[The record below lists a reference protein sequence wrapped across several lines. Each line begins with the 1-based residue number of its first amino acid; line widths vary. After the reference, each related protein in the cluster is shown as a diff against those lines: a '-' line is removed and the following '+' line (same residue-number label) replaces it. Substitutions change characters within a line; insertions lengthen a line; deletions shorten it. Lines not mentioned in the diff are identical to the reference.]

1 MIELFQLFMGK
12 YYREHKLSILF
23 LVIVSLLFI
32 ISESIIT
39 PYFISRIINNL
50 NNYQEYLV
58 YLIILLCIVSALF
71 YFKKKYECSLFS
83 DFITVPRERLF
94 SSIIDRYSENY
105 KSLKMGTTTSKINNI
120 TNEFRNFFQF
130 MIVDI
135 FPNIVVLILISGV
148 LLYLNV
154 NVGLISIA
162 GIIFMFI
169 AIIYFKNNIY
179 KIKHDGENYYY
190 KVNNNLID
198 IYESLMNTYL
208 NNSEK
213 QEKEKIIKDQKMY
226 NYYISERYKKENYL
240 GYILYAITVLVFIL
254 CLFYV
259 LTFIPNNKK
268 TLIILFLIYFMASS
282 LIITKNIPFILQI
295 YGAIIFNIHFVK
307 DLLYDTVYKNTMNV
321 KIGKIE
327 FINVNFS
334 YKKNNLILKD
344 INLKIPN
351 KMKIAIT
358 GRSGSGKST
367 LSKLLL
373 KFYPYQ
379 GKILLDGKDIQTINT
394 SYLRSKILYCNQ
406 RTSLYDR
413 PVIENMK
420 YGSNATNDEIL
431 TLLKD
436 YDLLEIFNGLKNGIY
451 SDSGVQGSELSLGMQ
466 KIVIIIRTILK
477 VSDAVVVIFDEP
489 LAGLDAGTR
498 KKVIKLILH
507 YCSKKTLI
515 VITHDKEIL
524 PYMDKTIDLNSI
536 NKK

>member
-1 MIELFQLFMGK
+1 
-12 YYREHKLSILF
+12 
-23 LVIVSLLFI
+23 
-32 ISESIIT
+32 
-39 PYFISRIINNL
+39 
-50 NNYQEYLV
+50 
-58 YLIILLCIVSALF
+58 
-71 YFKKKYECSLFS
+71 
-83 DFITVPRERLF
+83 
-94 SSIIDRYSENY
+94 
-105 KSLKMGTTTSKINNI
+105 
-120 TNEFRNFFQF
+120 
-130 MIVDI
+130 
-135 FPNIVVLILISGV
+135 
-148 LLYLNV
+148 
-154 NVGLISIA
+154 
-162 GIIFMFI
+162 
-169 AIIYFKNNIY
+169 
-179 KIKHDGENYYY
+179 
-190 KVNNNLID
+190 
-198 IYESLMNTYL
+198 
-208 NNSEK
+208 
-213 QEKEKIIKDQKMY
+213 
-226 NYYISERYKKENYL
+226 
-240 GYILYAITVLVFIL
+240 
-254 CLFYV
+254 
-259 LTFIPNNKK
+259 
-268 TLIILFLIYFMASS
+268 
-282 LIITKNIPFILQI
+282 
-295 YGAIIFNIHFVK
+295 
-307 DLLYDTVYKNTMNV
+307 MNV

-344 INLKIPN
+344 INLEIPN

-420 YGSNATNDEIL
+420 YGSNATNEEIL

>member
-240 GYILYAITVLVFIL
+240 AYILYAITVLVFIL

>member
-169 AIIYFKNNIY
+169 AIIYYKNDIY
-179 KIKHDGENYYY
+179 NIKHDGENYYY

-240 GYILYAITVLVFIL
+240 AYILYAITVLVFIL

-420 YGSNATNDEIL
+420 YGSNATNEEIL

>member
-169 AIIYFKNNIY
+169 AIIYYKNDIY
-179 KIKHDGENYYY
+179 NIKHDGENYYY

-420 YGSNATNDEIL
+420 YGSNATNEEIL

>member
-1 MIELFQLFMGK
+1 
-12 YYREHKLSILF
+12 
-23 LVIVSLLFI
+23 
-32 ISESIIT
+32 
-39 PYFISRIINNL
+39 
-50 NNYQEYLV
+50 
-58 YLIILLCIVSALF
+58 
-71 YFKKKYECSLFS
+71 
-83 DFITVPRERLF
+83 
-94 SSIIDRYSENY
+94 
-105 KSLKMGTTTSKINNI
+105 
-120 TNEFRNFFQF
+120 
-130 MIVDI
+130 
-135 FPNIVVLILISGV
+135 
-148 LLYLNV
+148 
-154 NVGLISIA
+154 
-162 GIIFMFI
+162 
-169 AIIYFKNNIY
+169 
-179 KIKHDGENYYY
+179 
-190 KVNNNLID
+190 
-198 IYESLMNTYL
+198 
-208 NNSEK
+208 
-213 QEKEKIIKDQKMY
+213 MY
-226 NYYISERYKKENYL
+226 NYYISERYKKENHL
-240 GYILYAITVLVFIL
+240 AYILYAITVLIFIL
-254 CLFYV
+254 CLVYV

-344 INLKIPN
+344 INLEIPN

-379 GKILLDGKDIQTINT
+379 GK
-394 SYLRSKILYCNQ
+394 
-406 RTSLYDR
+406 

-420 YGSNATNDEIL
+420 YGSNATNEEIL

>member
-1 MIELFQLFMGK
+1 
-12 YYREHKLSILF
+12 
-23 LVIVSLLFI
+23 
-32 ISESIIT
+32 
-39 PYFISRIINNL
+39 
-50 NNYQEYLV
+50 
-58 YLIILLCIVSALF
+58 
-71 YFKKKYECSLFS
+71 
-83 DFITVPRERLF
+83 
-94 SSIIDRYSENY
+94 
-105 KSLKMGTTTSKINNI
+105 MGTTTSKINNI

-169 AIIYFKNNIY
+169 AIIYYKNDIY
-179 KIKHDGENYYY
+179 NIKHDGENYYY

-420 YGSNATNDEIL
+420 YGSNATNEEIL

>member
-169 AIIYFKNNIY
+169 AIIYYKNDIY
-179 KIKHDGENYYY
+179 NIKHDGENYYY

-240 GYILYAITVLVFIL
+240 AYILYAITVLVFIL

-420 YGSNATNDEIL
+420 YGSNATNEEIL

-524 PYMDKTIDLNSI
+524 PYMDKTIDLNTI

>member
-240 GYILYAITVLVFIL
+240 AYILYAITVLVFIL

-420 YGSNATNDEIL
+420 YGSNATNEEIL

-524 PYMDKTIDLNSI
+524 PYMDKTIDLNTI